1 MATFYVVDFAGVD
14 VFDAVDVLSPL
25 QVLVF
30 RSLDVHFDH
39 VLLSFPHA
47 RSALHACASGI
58 VVVVR
63 SVTFPAA
70 LCLSLQIS
78 QSTLR
83 MVVLAVLA
91 VAQLESTGE

>member
-1 MATFYVVDFAGVD
+1 MFGSF
-14 VFDAVDVLSPL
+14 
-25 QVLVF
+25 
-30 RSLDVHFDH
+30 DVHFDH
-39 VLLSFPHA
+39 VFLSFPHA
-47 RSALHACASGI
+47 RSALHTCASG
-58 VVVVR
+58 VVVVE

-83 MVVLAVLA
+83 MVVLAIFA